1 MERREEQ
8 KREGS
13 NQEGMPEG
21 FRCTEVGGR
30 LKGEREYR
38 KWTIT
43 AKAELTTNLSGKV
56 ERENEKKAR
65 VEKEKRRERVCVSRG
80 IDWGNWAWC
89 NWKAATWGGGGE

>member
-8 KREGS
+8 KRGGS

-21 FRCTEVGGR
+21 FRCTEVDGR
-30 LKGEREYR
+30 LRGGVGREYR

-43 AKAELTTNLSGKV
+43 AKAEMTTFNVSGKV

-65 VEKEKRRERVCVSRG
+65 VGKEKRRERGDV
-80 IDWGNWAWC
+80 
-89 NWKAATWGGGGE
+89 